1 MIPDLT
7 GKAGSLLDRRF
18 VLNALL
24 PALATLVLAA
34 AVAAQVSVGTGRA
47 LRRWDALNSG
57 RQALVV
63 AALIA
68 ATAILAGLLAANT
81 STLVR
86 WHEGYWPTPAGR
98 RLAALGRD
106 HYRRAG
112 AAGDDFPPETRPEEI
127 MSTRVGNVLKAA
139 EMYPRLRYGLD
150 PVIVWPRLYP
160 LLPPPFVTTIGA
172 AKADLELHVVVST
185 LATAL
190 GVAGGITLAAGHAPA
205 GLFLGWYW
213 GAALLAAA
221 VRHAAAEPARQYAL
235 QVRVAFDLYR
245 ADLLRRLDLPAD
257 PATERAT
264 WQQLTRLW
272 QLGVPLAADATTET
286 PQRPELG
293 EPGRVSAVPLQ
304 IWWWTLIFLTGLVG
318 LALTRR

>member
-7 GKAGSLLDRRF
+7 GNAGSLLDRRF

-24 PALATLVLAA
+24 PALATVVLAA
-34 AVAAQVSVGTGRA
+34 AVAVQVSVGTGQA
-47 LRRWDALNSG
+47 LQRWDALNSG

-63 AALIA
+63 GAAIA
-68 ATAILAGLLAANT
+68 AAAILAGLLAANT
-81 STLVR
+81 STMVR
-86 WHEGYWPTPAGR
+86 WHEGYWPTPVGQ

-106 HYRRAG
+106 HYRRTG
-112 AAGDDFPPETRPEEI
+112 AAGDDFPPQTRPEEI
-127 MSTRVGNVLKAA
+127 MPTRVGNVLKAA

-160 LLPPPFVTTIGA
+160 LLPAPFVTTIGA

-213 GAALLAAA
+213 GAALLATI
-221 VRHAAAEPARQYAL
+221 VRHAATEPARQYAL

-245 ADLLRRLDLPAD
+245 ADLLRCLDLPTD

-264 WQQLTRLW
+264 WKRLTRLW
-272 QLGVPLAADATTET
+272 HLGVPLSADATTET

-304 IWWWTLIFLTGLVG
+304 IWWWTLIFLTGLAG
-318 LALTRR
+318 LALTR